1 MNFTKKNLLYVC
13 SKIGIQMYRGDSC
26 VDVSHNNALAMAKEL
41 SEVNRCFVY
50 RSLQCPERVER
61 ANFITLPLYSESK
74 YGAWTTAYEYNG
86 VCCTPGMYVRG
97 RVEPKTIALTA
108 TRLLQLKLMIQKICF
123 GTILNSIL
131 PSFLVYFCPDALH
144 YFLLM
149 QHVLCVS

>member
-1 MNFTKKNLLYVC
+1 
-13 SKIGIQMYRGDSC
+13 MYRGDSC

-86 VCCTPGMYVRG
+86 VYSV
-97 RVEPKTIALTA
+97 A
-108 TRLLQLKLMIQKICF
+108 TSVPVCHQDEQQDTDCRQ
-123 GTILNSIL
+123 
-131 PSFLVYFCPDALH
+131 
-144 YFLLM
+144 
-149 QHVLCVS
+149 